1 MADDAKVTPEAWVP
15 RGEAVITRGRR
26 RLLIWGGIPGEEAIV
41 RIYRQGQHQDMARF
55 LEPFRQPHPL
65 RREPPCDKYTLC
77 GGCPLMHL
85 TTPGQHRARLA
96 LIRYALREYGL
107 ESHTPEAVVPSPDGD
122 EEYRHVVKVV
132 IGYSDRGS
140 VRLGALGRDSRT
152 IVPIPKCTVA
162 TDKLRMVM
170 GALAHHILRLEIHPY
185 DTQRDW
191 GVLRYAVIRQS
202 RSTGE
207 MLLTLVAGRKDRLLG
222 ELVDAVSSQNPDIS
236 AIHLHLNDS
245 EGNAIFDRDEDGRVG
260 VLPMRGNMVIEDEL
274 GGVKMQIGPGDF
286 FQINPAM
293 ADVIVA
299 DVLEAFAGDRD
310 RPALDLYSGVGGFAL
325 ALGKAHGWALG
336 IEGITSAVTRARA
349 NARLNRISA
358 EFIAGDVAE
367 VLPDVK
373 TRLDGR
379 APVVVVDPARRGL
392 EDGVIDGLIDLNPAR
407 LAYLSCNPRTMA
419 RDMARFVEAGWKIES
434 VRAYDMFPQTAHVE
448 TLAILTPAVAPPPVT
463 RRAPRRKI
471 VR

>member
-1 MADDAKVTPEAWVP
+1 MADDALVTPEAWVP

-26 RLLIWGGIPGEEAIV
+26 RLLIWGGIPGEQAIV
-41 RIYRQGQHQDMARF
+41 RIYRQGQHQDMGRF
-55 LEPFRQPHPL
+55 LEPARQPHPL

-107 ESHTPEAVVPSPDGD
+107 EAHTPKSVVSSPDGD
-122 EEYRHVVKVV
+122 EGYRHVVKVV

-140 VRLGALGRDSRT
+140 LRLGALGRDSHT
-152 IVPIPKCTVA
+152 IVPIPKCNVA
-162 TDKLRMVM
+162 TEKLRLVM
-170 GALAHHILRLEIHPY
+170 GSLAHHILNLEIQPY
-185 DTQRDW
+185 DTKRDR

-207 MLLTLVAGRKDRLLG
+207 ILLTLVAGRKDRILG
-222 ELVDAVSSQNPDIS
+222 ELVEAVSTQNPDIA
-236 AIHLHLNDS
+236 AIHLHLNDI
-245 EGNAIFDRDEDGRVG
+245 EGNSIFDRDEDGRVG

-274 GGVKMQIGPGDF
+274 GGIKMQIGPGDF

-310 RPALDLYSGVGGFAL
+310 RPAIDLYSGVGGFAL
-325 ALGKAHGWALG
+325 ALGKAHGWSLG

-358 EFIAGDVAE
+358 EFIAGDVVD

-373 TRLDGR
+373 TRLNGR

-392 EDGVIDGLIDLNPAR
+392 EAGVIEGLLDLAPAR
-407 LAYLSCNPRTMA
+407 IAYLSCNPRTMA
-419 RDMARFVEAGWKIES
+419 RDMAAFVEAGWSIQS
-434 VRAYDMFPQTAHVE
+434 VKAYDMFPQTAHIE
-448 TLAILTPAVAPPPVT
+448 TLAILTPADAPPPVT
-463 RRAPRRKI
+463 RRAPRRKVI
-471 VR
+471 R